1 MVNLINIIQD
11 NYEYILIVAGI
22 IIEGYAILTS
32 NDDEKKT
39 GWLII
44 SIILITIGCIIR
56 AVKALD

>member
-32 NDDEKKT
+32 NDDEKRLV
-39 GWLII
+39 G
-44 SIILITIGCIIR
+44 
-56 AVKALD
+56 